1 MTPFR
6 EPEAYMRGFDA
17 RQIGHIVTS
26 TNDISLVIDD
36 EGVVLDVGFGA
47 RDSSVASAIEWV
59 GKPWVETVTSECR
72 NKISDLLSISSED
85 VPSPWRQVNHPT
97 ESGVDIPIMYRAVS
111 RDDDGHLIVVGRD
124 LRQISDLQQQLLD
137 VQHSMERDY
146 ARLHQAETRYR
157 MLFTLASE
165 GILIIDSDNLRI
177 VEANPAASEV
187 LELPID
193 KLVGRRFPRGMTPES
208 EDEVEALLTQVRAAG
223 HAEDINVRLAKGAS
237 LLVGASLLRREDGMY
252 FLIRISS
259 DSQPESTPV
268 SRSVLDVIQRSP
280 EAFVVTDPNGVI
292 LSANDAFVELCGLGS
307 EQQVLGQPLDSWVG
321 RSGVDIE
328 VLRKNLKQRT
338 QVRHSASMVRPQFGE
353 PIDVDI
359 SAVSALEADVPCLGF
374 TLRHNIR
381 SKPVTTPAKDRPL
394 AQSLQDMT
402 KLIGRVPLQE
412 LVRETSDI
420 IERLCIE
427 AALTSTDNNRASA
440 AELLGL
446 SRQSLY
452 VKLRRYGFATNKPKN
467 GNKNGSKNGK
477 SN

>member
-1 MTPFR
+1 
-6 EPEAYMRGFDA
+6 MRGLDS
-17 RQIGHIVTS
+17 RQIGRIVTS

-36 EGVVLDVGFGA
+36 EGVVVDAGYGE
-47 RDSSVASAIEWV
+47 SGGSVASVLDMV
-59 GKPWVETVTSECR
+59 GKPWLETVTAESR
-72 NKISDLLSISSED
+72 QKISDLLAVRPGD
-85 VPSPWRQVNHPT
+85 LPSPWRQVNHPVAGD
-97 ESGVDIPIMYRAVS
+97 SDIPVMYRAVS
-111 RDDDGHLIVVGRD
+111 KDSAGHLIVVGRD
-124 LRQISDLQQQLLD
+124 LRQISELQQQLLD

-165 GILIIDSDNLRI
+165 GILIVDSDNLRI

-187 LELPID
+187 LKQSMD
-193 KLVGRRFPRGMTPES
+193 KLVGRRFPRGFSPEG

-223 HAEDINVRLAKGAS
+223 HAEDINVRLAQGTG
-237 LLVGASLLRREDGMY
+237 LVVGASLLRREDGLY
-252 FLIRISS
+252 FLVRLTGST
-259 DSQPESTPV
+259 QPDSTPV

-280 EAFVVTDPNGVI
+280 EAFVITDPEGVI
-292 LSANDAFVELCGLGS
+292 LTANDAFVELCQLGS
-307 EQQVLGQPLDSWVG
+307 EQQVRGQPIDRWVG

-338 QVRHSASMVRPQFGE
+338 QVRHVASTLKPQFGE

-359 SAVSALEADVPCLGF
+359 SGVAALDADVPCLGF
-374 TLRHNIR
+374 TLHHHLRN
-381 SKPVTTPAKDRPL
+381 KPAAVPAPDQPL

-427 AALTSTDNNRASA
+427 AALASTDNNRASA

-452 VKLRRYGFATNKPKN
+452 VKLRRYGFSSTKPKN
-467 GNKNGSKNGK
+467 GAKATARSGRSG
-477 SN
+477 